1 PGPLKRGLS
10 SQSSD
15 GELRKRTCTSAVS
28 CSKGTCAC
36 GIRMS
41 SRNAITSS
49 YTSTG
54 GISQPPA
61 PWIGHSI
68 TAEEYYQEKQ
78 AQSQWLKRIFE
89 DKTASDATKSPP
101 ASQAET
107 SAKPQAP
114 PAPGPSL
121 KPSVL
126 FGMLNRPPANPSASA
141 AHAVSSAHPMFK
153 PIFVAPPKSGKEG
166 PVPSSRSQ
174 VTTEASSSSAHTPT
188 TSRLPLPFSP
198 VFSSTGLPTSLPL
211 STPSSFNQTT
221 TSGTSMN
228 TPLFPGP
235 ASVSVPSAAAWGT
248 TTGTAADSAQKP
260 VFGFGVSSV
269 TSTVSSMTSPTAST
283 AQPVLFGSPL
293 ASAASSAQPWA
304 PYSSLAGSGHAC
316 SNTSHHPQP
325 VPAGRHPDSCWQ

>member
-1 PGPLKRGLS
+1 MQTQVSPGAL
-10 SQSSD
+10 
-15 GELRKRTCTSAVS
+15 
-28 CSKGTCAC
+28 
-36 GIRMS
+36 
-41 SRNAITSS
+41 
-49 YTSTG
+49 
-54 GISQPPA
+54 QPPA
-61 PWIGHSI
+61 PWISHSI
-68 TAEEYYQEKQ
+68 KVEEYYQEKE

-126 FGMLNRPPANPSASA
+126 FGTLNRPPANLSASA

-174 VTTEASSSSAHTPT
+174 VTMEASSSSAHTPT
-188 TSRLPLPFSP
+188 TSRLPLTFSP
-198 VFSSTGLPTSLPL
+198 VFSSTELPTSLPL
-211 STPSSFNQTT
+211 STPSSFSQTT

-235 ASVSVPSAAAWGT
+235 ASVSVPSAVAWGT
-248 TTGTAADSAQKP
+248 TTGTATDSAQKP

-283 AQPVLFGSPL
+283 AQSVLFGSPL

-316 SNTSHHPQP
+316 SNNSHHLQP
-325 VPAGRHPDSCWQ
+325 VPARCHPDSWQQHRQFRWLQWHPHDLHPHHPEPACTDI